1 MRAVPHGMTTSAK
14 TEYRCLIGF
23 DYQPRKGANQ
33 RFEPGDVVDGIP
45 AKTRDELAEAHVV
58 EAVAAKKA
66 AA

>member
-1 MRAVPHGMTTSAK
+1 MTTSAK

-23 DYQPRKGANQ
+23 DYQPRKGDNL

-45 AKTRDELAEAHVV
+45 AKTRDELEAACVV
-58 EAVAAKKA
+58 EAVAIVKA